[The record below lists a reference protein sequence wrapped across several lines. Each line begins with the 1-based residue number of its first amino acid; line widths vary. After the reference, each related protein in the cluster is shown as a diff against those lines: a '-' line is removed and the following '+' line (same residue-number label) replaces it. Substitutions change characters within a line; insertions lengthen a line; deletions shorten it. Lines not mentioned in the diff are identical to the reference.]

1 MPIILAD
8 INSPEIWFAFF
19 CGLFLVEAFLLL
31 TFRMF
36 PNFWGDT
43 INIWYDQFGII
54 AIMLDVLIVLIG
66 FWITQWLY
74 TTLFSK
80 DFQLWKFI
88 LLFLAV
94 QITHDLLFY
103 FLIVKTSKGCNGII
117 DLIKKYGNKHGIGTI
132 VGDSLMVLL
141 AILTTYGL
149 LSLDTSFGTYV
160 ICLLCSLYLIGYL
173 LYQRWE

>member
-1 MPIILAD
+1 
-8 INSPEIWFAFF
+8 
-19 CGLFLVEAFLLL
+19 
-31 TFRMF
+31 
-36 PNFWGDT
+36 
-43 INIWYDQFGII
+43 
-54 AIMLDVLIVLIG
+54 MLDVLIVLIG

-74 TTLFSK
+74 TTLFDK

-103 FLIVKTSKGCNGII
+103 FLIVKISKGSNGII

-132 VGDSLMVLL
+132 TGDSLMVVLT
-141 AILTTYGL
+141 ILTTYGL

-160 ICLLCSLYLIGYL
+160 IFLLCSLYVIGYL